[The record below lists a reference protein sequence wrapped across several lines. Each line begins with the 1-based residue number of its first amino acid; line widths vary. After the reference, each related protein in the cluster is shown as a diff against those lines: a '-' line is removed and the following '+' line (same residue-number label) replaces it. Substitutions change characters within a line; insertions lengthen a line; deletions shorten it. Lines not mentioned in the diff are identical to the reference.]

1 MKKLYLFDF
10 DGTLTTE
17 DTMFLFL
24 KFFDSKRYRRMYAKH
39 VPLFAM
45 LKLKLVEAENVKKSF
60 IASVLKNQ
68 TKERIETAA
77 EAFFQKYYPGIIREN
92 ALEFINHIDR
102 NKTECYLVTA
112 SMDIWVKPFAEK
124 FNMKLIS
131 TRAEFVDGVFTG
143 SFIGK
148 NCNGEEKL
156 HRIKEALGTK
166 KFDKKVA
173 FGDSAGDKQMLSYA
187 DESFFRFFH

>member
-60 IASVLKNQ
+60 VGSILKNQ
-68 TKERIETAA
+68 TRERIDAA
-77 EAFFQKYYPGIIREN
+77 AQEFFQKYYPSIIREN

-112 SMDIWVKPFAEK
+112 SMDIWVQPFAEK

-143 SFIGK
+143 NFIGK

-156 HRIKEALGTK
+156 HRTIAETGDK
-166 KFDKKVA
+166 KYDKKVA
-173 FGDSAGDKQMLSYA
+173 FGDSAGDKQMLDYA